1 MLIADSLEYY
11 AMTDEINILVI
22 DSDPSIAEAW
32 AARVKQL
39 GFTRCSSASP
49 NVPIDELAAFK
60 PDLAV
65 LGLSLDAETCIRCIH
80 KLKILTPFM
89 PVLTSCGGVPLAKG
103 PEIMPFEGI
112 YHIGT
117 DLDAKELAETVQSA
131 LKFRDE
137 YKMRPDYPVII
148 GHGEAIRSIKEKI
161 QKVAGK
167 DITVLITGETGTGK
181 ELIARSVHYHSARSQ
196 GPLVK
201 ISCGALP
208 DELLESEVFGF
219 QKGAFTGAHKNKPGR
234 LELAH
239 NGTLFIDEIGDLSL
253 ALQAKFLQVLEDKA
267 FARLGGIYDK
277 FVDTRVVAATN
288 SDLQKKVRDGLF
300 RKDLFYRLNVI
311 HIQAQPLRE
320 RKQDI
325 PILMYYFVD
334 KYCLELKKDVL
345 EVPANILMHLQAYR
359 WPGNVRELENV
370 VRRAVALRDWE
381 FVFKELSLES
391 LPKGA
396 GGASMED
403 LGAVAGWSDEKIER
417 LIRENRFSL
426 KKITKTYVSEAE
438 RQAIVDVLAK
448 TQWNRKKAA
457 EMLGVSYKTL
467 LGRIDEFQL
476 KP

>member
-1 MLIADSLEYY
+1 MS
-11 AMTDEINILVI
+11 DEISVLVI

-32 AARVKQL
+32 AARVKKL
-39 GFTRCSSASP
+39 GFMNCSIAGP
-49 NVPIDELAAFK
+49 NVPIDELAASK

-65 LGLSLDAETCIRCIH
+65 LGPSLDEETCIRCVH
-80 KLKILTPFM
+80 KMKILTPFM
-89 PVLTSCGGVPLAKG
+89 PVLTSCGGVPLAEG
-103 PEIMPFEGI
+103 PEVVPFEGI
-112 YHIGT
+112 YTIGT
-117 DLDAKELAETVQSA
+117 DLDAKEFAETVQSA

-137 YKMRPDYPVII
+137 HKMRPDYPVII
-148 GHGEAIRSIKEKI
+148 GSSEAVRSIKQKI
-161 QKVAGK
+161 RQVAGK

-181 ELIARSVHYHSARSQ
+181 ELIARSVHYHSQRNQ

-288 SDLQKKVRDGLF
+288 SDLQRKVRDGLF

-311 HIQAQPLRE
+311 HIQAPPLRE

-325 PILMYYFVD
+325 PTLIHYFVD

-345 EVPANILMHLQAYR
+345 EIPAKILKHLQAYQ

-381 FVFKELSLES
+381 FVFKELLLETI
-391 LPKGA
+391 PNGA
-396 GGASMED
+396 GRVSRSRED
-403 LGAVAGWSDEKIER
+403 LGALGSWSDDKIEM
-417 LIRENRFSL
+417 LIRENQLSL
-426 KKITKTYVSEAE
+426 KRITKSYVSEAE
-438 RQAIVDVLAK
+438 RQAIVDVLAR

-457 EMLGVSYKTL
+457 ELLGVSYKTL
-467 LGRIDEFQL
+467 LGRIDEFRL

>member
-1 MLIADSLEYY
+1 MAD
-11 AMTDEINILVI
+11 DINILVI
-22 DSDPSIAEAW
+22 DSDPSLAEAW
-32 AARVKQL
+32 AERVKGL
-39 GFTRCSSASP
+39 GFSRCSSVTP
-49 NVPIDELAAFK
+49 GVPIDELAAVK
-60 PDLAV
+60 PDVAV
-65 LGLSLDAETCIRCIH
+65 LGPSLDADTCIRCIN
-80 KLKILTPFM
+80 KLKIVTPFM
-89 PVLTSCGGVPLAKG
+89 PVLTSCGGVPVAKG
-103 PEIMPFEGI
+103 QETMPFEGI
-112 YHIGT
+112 YHVSP
-117 DLDAKELAETVQSA
+117 DLEAAEFGEAVQSA

-137 YKMRPDYPVII
+137 HKMRPDYPVLI
-148 GHGEAIRSIKEKI
+148 GHGEAIRSIKQKI
-161 QKVAGK
+161 RKVASK

-181 ELIARSVHYHSARSQ
+181 ELIARSLHYHSARSQ

-201 ISCGALP
+201 ITCGALP

-219 QKGAFTGAHKNKPGR
+219 QKGAFTGAYRNKPGR

-239 NGTLFIDEIGDLSL
+239 SGTLFIDEIGDLSL

-277 FVDTRVVAATN
+277 FVDTRVIAATN
-288 SDLQKKVRDGLF
+288 SDLQRKVRDGLF

-311 HIQAQPLRE
+311 HIQAPPLRE

-325 PILMYYFVD
+325 PVFIQYFVD
-334 KYCLELKKDVL
+334 KYSFELKKDL
-345 EVPANILMHLQAYR
+345 LDVPGKILKHLQAYQ

-381 FVFKELSLES
+381 FVFKELSIEA
-391 LPKGA
+391 LPKGV
-396 GGASMED
+396 GRASRED

-467 LGRIDEFQL
+467 LGRIDEFHL
-476 KP
+476 NP

>member
-1 MLIADSLEYY
+1 
-11 AMTDEINILVI
+11 MTDDINILVI
-22 DSDPSIAEAW
+22 DSNAALAEAW
-32 AARVKQL
+32 TARVKHL
-39 GFTRCSSASP
+39 GLLQCSSAHP
-49 NVPIDELAAFK
+49 ALPMGELAALK
-60 PDLAV
+60 PDLAI
-65 LGLSLDAETCIRCIH
+65 LGPSLDEDTCVRCIH
-80 KLKILTPFM
+80 KLKIVTPFM
-89 PVLTSCGGVPLAKG
+89 PVLTSCGGIPLARG
-103 PEIMPFEGI
+103 PESIPFEGI
-112 YHIGT
+112 YYVGPDPESTEFGEI
-117 DLDAKELAETVQSA
+117 VQSA
-131 LKFRDE
+131 LKCRDE
-137 YKMRPDYPVII
+137 HKMRPDYPVLV
-148 GHGEAIRSIKEKI
+148 GCGEAIRSIKQRI

-181 ELIARSVHYHSARSQ
+181 ELIARSLHYHSSRSQ

-201 ISCGALP
+201 ITCGALP

-253 ALQAKFLQVLEDKA
+253 SLQAKFLQVLEDKA

-311 HIQAQPLRE
+311 HIQATPLRE
-320 RKQDI
+320 RKPDI
-325 PILMYYFVD
+325 PVLMHYFVD
-334 KYCLELKKDVL
+334 KYCLELKKDAL
-345 EVPANILMHLQAYR
+345 EIPAKILKHLQAYQ

-381 FVFKELSLES
+381 FVFKELNLETI
-391 LPKGA
+391 PKGA
-396 GGASMED
+396 GRASRED
-403 LGAVAGWSDEKIER
+403 LGAVAGWSDEKIEK

-457 EMLGVSYKTL
+457 ELLGVSYKTL
-467 LGRIDEFQL
+467 LGRIDEFGL

>member
-1 MLIADSLEYY
+1 MS
-11 AMTDEINILVI
+11 DEINVLVI
-22 DSDPSIAEAW
+22 DSNLSLAEAW
-32 AARVKQL
+32 AEGLRRL
-39 GFTRCSSASP
+39 GFARCSVAGP
-49 NVPIDELAAFK
+49 DIPIDELAALK
-60 PDLAV
+60 PALTV
-65 LGLSLDAETCIRCIH
+65 LGSSLDAQTCTRCVH
-80 KLKILTPFM
+80 KLKIISPFM
-89 PVLTSCGGVPLAKG
+89 PVLTSCYGLLLGEGLESPS
-103 PEIMPFEGI
+103 FEGI
-112 YHIGT
+112 YRMGKNVEGE
-117 DLDAKELAETVQSA
+117 AFAETVRNA

-148 GHGEAIRSIKEKI
+148 GSSEAIRSVKKKI
-161 QKVAGK
+161 QKIAGK

-181 ELIARSVHYHSARSQ
+181 ELIARSVHYHSARRQ

-201 ISCGALP
+201 ITCGALP

-219 QKGAFTGAHKNKPGR
+219 QKGAFTGAQKNKPGR

-253 ALQAKFLQVLEDKA
+253 SLQAKFLQVLEDKA

-311 HIQAQPLRE
+311 HLQAPPLRQ

-325 PILMYYFVD
+325 PALIHYFVD
-334 KYCLELKKDVL
+334 KYCLELKKD
-345 EVPANILMHLQAYR
+345 ILDAPESILKHLQLYR

-370 VRRAVALRDWE
+370 VRRAVALKDWE
-381 FVFKELSLES
+381 FVWKELNLES
-391 LPKGA
+391 LSKA
-396 GGASMED
+396 KHGASAED
-403 LGAVAGWSDEKIER
+403 SGAVAGWSDEKVES
-417 LIRENRFSL
+417 LIRENDFSI
-426 KKITKTYVSEAE
+426 KKITKIYVSEAE
-438 RQAIVDVLAK
+438 SRAILEVLSK

-467 LGRIDEFQL
+467 LSRIDEFRI

>member
-1 MLIADSLEYY
+1 VS
-11 AMTDEINILVI
+11 DEINVLVI
-22 DSDPSIAEAW
+22 DFDLSIAEAW
-32 AARVKQL
+32 AGRVKQFKFVHCL
-39 GFTRCSSASP
+39 TARP
-49 NVPIDELAAFK
+49 NVAIDELAALK

-65 LGLSLDAETCIRCIH
+65 LGPSLDAETCIQCIH
-80 KLKILTPFM
+80 KLKIITPFM
-89 PVLTSCGGVPLAKG
+89 PVLTSCGGVPLKAEG
-103 PEIMPFEGI
+103 PEIVPFEGI
-112 YHIGT
+112 YPIGT
-117 DLDAKELAETVQSA
+117 DLEGSEFDETVQIA

-137 YKMRPDYPVII
+137 YKMRLDYPVII
-148 GHGEAIRSIKEKI
+148 GQSEAIRNIKLKI
-161 QKVAGK
+161 QKVAAK

-181 ELIARSVHYHSARSQ
+181 ELIARSVHYHSQRNQ
-196 GPLVK
+196 GSLVK

-208 DELLESEVFGF
+208 DELVESEVFGF

-288 SDLQKKVRDGLF
+288 SDLQRKVRDGLF

-311 HIQAQPLRE
+311 HIQATPLRE
-320 RKQDI
+320 RKPDI
-325 PILMYYFVD
+325 SLLICYFVN
-334 KYCLELKKDVL
+334 KYCLELKKDILEMPGKVL
-345 EVPANILMHLQAYR
+345 KHLQAYQ

-381 FVFKELSLES
+381 FVFRELGLES
-391 LPKGA
+391 LQKKGEH
-396 GGASMED
+396 ASMED
-403 LGAVAGWSDEKIER
+403 LGTVAGWSDEKIER

-438 RQAIVDVLAK
+438 RLAIVDVLAK

-457 EMLGVSYKTL
+457 EVLGVSYKTL
-467 LGRIDEFQL
+467 LGRIDEFGL

>member
-1 MLIADSLEYY
+1 MPD
-11 AMTDEINILVI
+11 TINILVI
-22 DSDPSIAEAW
+22 DSDAALAEAW
-32 AARVKQL
+32 AAKVRQL
-39 GFTRCSSASP
+39 GVLQCSSAHP
-49 NVPIDELAAFK
+49 DLAMDELAAVK
-60 PDLAV
+60 PDLAI
-65 LGLSLDAETCIRCIH
+65 LGPSLDEDTCVRCIH
-80 KLKILTPFM
+80 RLKIISPFM
-89 PVLTSCGGVPLAKG
+89 PVLTSCGGLPLACTV
-103 PEIMPFEGI
+103 ESVPFEGI
-112 YHIGT
+112 YHVRS
-117 DLDAKELAETVQSA
+117 EPESAEFDEAVKAA
-131 LKFRDE
+131 LKFLDE
-137 YKMRPDYPVII
+137 HKMRPDYPVII
-148 GHGEAIRSIKEKI
+148 GHSEAIRSIKQKI
-161 QKVAGK
+161 QKVASK

-181 ELIARSVHYHSARSQ
+181 ELVARSLHYHSARNQ

-201 ISCGALP
+201 ITCGALP

-288 SDLQKKVRDGLF
+288 SDLQRKVRDGLF

-311 HIQAQPLRE
+311 HIQAPPLRE

-325 PILMYYFVD
+325 AILVNYFID
-334 KYCLELKKDVL
+334 KYCLELRKEVL
-345 EVPANILMHLQAYR
+345 DIPAKILKHLQAYQ

-381 FVFKELSLES
+381 FVFKELGLET
-391 LPKGA
+391 LPKGVA
-396 GGASMED
+396 RASGDEF
-403 LGAVAGWSDEKIER
+403 GAVTGWTDEKIEK

-448 TQWNRKKAA
+448 TQWNRKRAA

-467 LGRIDEFQL
+467 LGRIDEFRL

>member
-1 MLIADSLEYY
+1 MSDEMNVLI
-11 AMTDEINILVI
+11 I
-22 DSDPSIAEAW
+22 DSDLSLAEAW
-32 AARVKQL
+32 AEKFRHL
-39 GFTRCSSASP
+39 GSAHCSTVGP
-49 NVPIDELAAFK
+49 NVPIDELADFK
-60 PDLAV
+60 PDLGV
-65 LGLSLDAETCIRCIH
+65 LGSSLDEETCIRCFH
-80 KLKILTPFM
+80 KLKIISPFM
-89 PVLTSCGGVPLAKG
+89 PVLASCGRALLGVGL
-103 PEIMPFEGI
+103 ENRHFEGI
-112 YHIGT
+112 YPIGT
-117 DLDAKELAETVQSA
+117 NLEGEEFAETVQSA

-148 GHGEAIRSIKEKI
+148 GFSEGLRSIKRKI
-161 QKVAGK
+161 QKVAAK

-181 ELIARSVHYHSARSQ
+181 ELIARSIHYHSARSQ

-201 ISCGALP
+201 VSCGALP
-208 DELLESEVFGF
+208 DELLESEIFGF

-311 HIQAQPLRE
+311 HIQALPLRK
-320 RKQDI
+320 RKEDI
-325 PILMYYFVD
+325 PILIQYFVD
-334 KYCLELKKDVL
+334 KYCLELKKDIL
-345 EVPANILMHLQAYR
+345 EIPGKILKHLQLYQ

-381 FVFKELSLES
+381 FVFKELNFES
-391 LPKGA
+391 LPKTA
-396 GGASMED
+396 QRASAED
-403 LGAVAGWSDEKIER
+403 LGAVAGWSDEKIEN
-417 LIRENRFSL
+417 LIRENDFSI
-426 KKITKTYVSEAE
+426 KQITKTYVSEAE
-438 RQAIVDVLAK
+438 RQAIVKVLEK

-457 EMLGVSYKTL
+457 EILGVSYKTL
-467 LGRIDEFQL
+467 LGRIDEFRL

>member
-1 MLIADSLEYY
+1 MN
-11 AMTDEINILVI
+11 DEVSVLVI
-22 DSDPSIAEAW
+22 DSDPSLAEAW
-32 AARVKQL
+32 AERVKGL
-39 GFTRCSSASP
+39 GFARCSSVTPS
-49 NVPIDELAAFK
+49 VTIDELAAVK
-60 PDLAV
+60 PDVAV
-65 LGLSLDAETCIRCIH
+65 LGPSLDADTCIRCIN
-80 KLKILTPFM
+80 KLKIVIPFM
-89 PVLTSCGGVPLAKG
+89 PVLTSCGGVPVAKG
-103 PEIMPFEGI
+103 QETMPFEGI
-112 YHIGT
+112 YHVSP
-117 DLDAKELAETVQSA
+117 DLEAAEFGATVQSA

-137 YKMRPDYPVII
+137 HKMRPDYPVLI
-148 GHGEAIRSIKEKI
+148 GHGEAIRSIKQKI
-161 QKVAGK
+161 RKVASK

-181 ELIARSVHYHSARSQ
+181 ELIARSLHYHSGRSQ

-201 ISCGALP
+201 ITCGALP

-277 FVDTRVVAATN
+277 FVDTRVIAATN
-288 SDLQKKVRDGLF
+288 SDLQKKVREGLF

-311 HIQAQPLRE
+311 HIQAPPLRE

-325 PILMYYFVD
+325 PVFIQYFVD

-345 EVPANILMHLQAYR
+345 DVPAKILKHLQAYQ

-381 FVFKELSLES
+381 FVFKELSLEV

-396 GGASMED
+396 GRASKEE

-467 LGRIDEFQL
+467 LGRIDEFHL

>member
-1 MLIADSLEYY
+1 
-11 AMTDEINILVI
+11 
-22 DSDPSIAEAW
+22 
-32 AARVKQL
+32 
-39 GFTRCSSASP
+39 
-49 NVPIDELAAFK
+49 
-60 PDLAV
+60 
-65 LGLSLDAETCIRCIH
+65 
-80 KLKILTPFM
+80 
-89 PVLTSCGGVPLAKG
+89 
-103 PEIMPFEGI
+103 
-112 YHIGT
+112 
-117 DLDAKELAETVQSA
+117 
-131 LKFRDE
+131 
-137 YKMRPDYPVII
+137 
-148 GHGEAIRSIKEKI
+148 
-161 QKVAGK
+161 
-167 DITVLITGETGTGK
+167 
-181 ELIARSVHYHSARSQ
+181 
-196 GPLVK
+196 
-201 ISCGALP
+201 LP

-288 SDLQKKVRDGLF
+288 SDLQRKVRDGLF

-311 HIQAQPLRE
+311 HIQAPPLRE

-325 PILMYYFVD
+325 AILVNYFID
-334 KYCLELKKDVL
+334 KYCLELRKEVL
-345 EVPANILMHLQAYR
+345 DIPAKILKHLQAYQ

-381 FVFKELSLES
+381 FVFKELGLET
-391 LPKGA
+391 LPKGVA
-396 GGASMED
+396 RASGDEF
-403 LGAVAGWSDEKIER
+403 GAVTGWTDEKIEK

-448 TQWNRKKAA
+448 TQWNRKRAA

-467 LGRIDEFQL
+467 LGRIDEFRL

>member
-1 MLIADSLEYY
+1 MS
-11 AMTDEINILVI
+11 DEINVLVI

-32 AARVKQL
+32 AGRVKQF
-39 GFTRCSSASP
+39 GFVHCFTARP
-49 NVPIDELAAFK
+49 NVAIDELAALK

-65 LGLSLDAETCIRCIH
+65 LGPSLDAEACIQCIH
-80 KLKILTPFM
+80 KLKIITPFM
-89 PVLTSCGGVPLAKG
+89 PVLTSCGGVPLAEG
-103 PEIMPFEGI
+103 PEIESFEGI
-112 YHIGT
+112 YPIGT
-117 DLDAKELAETVQSA
+117 DLESAEFAETVQSA

-148 GHGEAIRSIKEKI
+148 GQSEAIRNIKLKI
-161 QKVAGK
+161 QKVAAK

-181 ELIARSVHYHSARSQ
+181 ELIARSVHYHSPRSQ

-253 ALQAKFLQVLEDKA
+253 SLQAKFLQVLEDKA

-288 SDLQKKVRDGLF
+288 SDLQSKVREGLF

-311 HIQAQPLRE
+311 HIQAAPLRE
-320 RKQDI
+320 RKPDI
-325 PILMYYFVD
+325 PLLIYYFVH
-334 KYCLELKKDVL
+334 KYCLELKKDILGMPGKVL
-345 EVPANILMHLQAYR
+345 KHLQAYQ

-370 VRRAVALRDWE
+370 VRRAVALKDWE
-381 FVFKELSLES
+381 FIFRELNLES
-391 LPKGA
+391 LQKKGEH
-396 GGASMED
+396 ASMED
-403 LGAVAGWSDEKIER
+403 LGTIAGWSDEKIER

-438 RQAIVDVLAK
+438 RLAIVDVLAK

-457 EMLGVSYKTL
+457 EVLGVSYKTL
-467 LGRIDEFQL
+467 LGRIDEFGL

>member
-1 MLIADSLEYY
+1 
-11 AMTDEINILVI
+11 
-22 DSDPSIAEAW
+22 
-32 AARVKQL
+32 
-39 GFTRCSSASP
+39 
-49 NVPIDELAAFK
+49 
-60 PDLAV
+60 
-65 LGLSLDAETCIRCIH
+65 
-80 KLKILTPFM
+80 M
-89 PVLTSCGGVPLAKG
+89 PVLTSCGGVPLAEG
-103 PEIMPFEGI
+103 PEIVSFEGI
-112 YHIGT
+112 YPIGT
-117 DLDAKELAETVQSA
+117 DLEGAEFAETVQSA

-148 GHGEAIRSIKEKI
+148 GQSEAIRNIKLKI
-161 QKVAGK
+161 QKVAAK

-181 ELIARSVHYHSARSQ
+181 ELIARSVHYRSPRSQ

-288 SDLQKKVRDGLF
+288 SDLQRKVREGLF

-311 HIQAQPLRE
+311 HIQAAPLRE
-320 RKQDI
+320 RKPDI
-325 PILMYYFVD
+325 PLLIYYFVN
-334 KYCLELKKDVL
+334 KYCLELKKDILEMPGKVL
-345 EVPANILMHLQAYR
+345 KHLQAYQ

-370 VRRAVALRDWE
+370 VRRAVALKDWE
-381 FVFKELSLES
+381 FVFRELNLES
-391 LPKGA
+391 LQKKGEH
-396 GGASMED
+396 ASMED
-403 LGAVAGWSDEKIER
+403 LGTVAGWSDEKIER

-438 RQAIVDVLAK
+438 RLAIVDVLAK

-457 EMLGVSYKTL
+457 EVLGVSYKTL
-467 LGRIDEFQL
+467 LSRIDEFGL

>member
-80 KLKILTPFM
+80 KLKILSPFM

-345 EVPANILMHLQAYR
+345 EVPAKILKHLQAYR

>member
-1 MLIADSLEYY
+1 MA
-11 AMTDEINILVI
+11 DEISVLVI
-22 DSDPSIAEAW
+22 DSDASLAEAW
-32 AARVKQL
+32 AVKVKQL
-39 GFTRCSSASP
+39 GFLQCSSAHP
-49 NVPIDELAAFK
+49 NLPIDELAAVK

-65 LGLSLDAETCIRCIH
+65 LGPSLDEGTCVRCIH
-80 KLKILTPFM
+80 KLKIVTPFM
-89 PVLTSCGGVPLAKG
+89 PILTSCGGVPLAEG
-103 PEIMPFEGI
+103 QEIIPFEGI
-112 YHIGT
+112 YHIAP
-117 DLDAKELAETVQSA
+117 DLEGAEFGETVKNA

-148 GHGEAIRSIKEKI
+148 GHSEAIRSSKQKI

-181 ELIARSVHYHSARSQ
+181 ELIARSLHYHSARSQ

-201 ISCGALP
+201 ITCGALP

-253 ALQAKFLQVLEDKA
+253 SLQAKFLQVLEDKA

-300 RKDLFYRLNVI
+300 RKDLFYRLNVV
-311 HIQAQPLRE
+311 HILATPLRE
-320 RKQDI
+320 RKPDI
-325 PILMYYFVD
+325 PILMHYFVE

-345 EVPANILMHLQAYR
+345 EIPAKILKHLQAYQ

-370 VRRAVALRDWE
+370 VRRAVALKDWE
-381 FVFKELSLES
+381 FVFKELNLES

-396 GGASMED
+396 GRASGED
-403 LGAVAGWSDEKIER
+403 LGVVAGWSDEKIEK
-417 LIRENRFSL
+417 LIKENRFSL

-467 LGRIDEFQL
+467 LGRIDEFRL

>member
-1 MLIADSLEYY
+1 VSL
-11 AMTDEINILVI
+11 
-22 DSDPSIAEAW
+22 AE
-32 AARVKQL
+32 
-39 GFTRCSSASP
+39 
-49 NVPIDELAAFK
+49 
-60 PDLAV
+60 
-65 LGLSLDAETCIRCIH
+65 
-80 KLKILTPFM
+80 
-89 PVLTSCGGVPLAKG
+89 G
-103 PEIMPFEGI
+103 PEVVPFEGI
-112 YHIGT
+112 YPIGT
-117 DLDAKELAETVQSA
+117 DLEAKDFADTVQSA

-137 YKMRPDYPVII
+137 SKMRPDYPVII
-148 GHGEAIRSIKEKI
+148 GSSEAVKSIKQKI
-161 QKVAGK
+161 RKVAGK

-181 ELIARSVHYHSARSQ
+181 ELIARSVHYHSQRNQ

-234 LELAH
+234 IELAH

-311 HIQAQPLRE
+311 HIEATPLRE
-320 RKQDI
+320 RKPDI
-325 PILMYYFVD
+325 PILMHYFVD

-345 EVPANILMHLQAYR
+345 EIPSKILKHLQAYQ

-381 FVFKELSLES
+381 FVFKELNLETI
-391 LPKGA
+391 PKGA
-396 GGASMED
+396 GRGSRED
-403 LGAVAGWSDEKIER
+403 LGAIAGWSDEKIEK
-417 LIRENRFSL
+417 LIKENRFSL

-467 LGRIDEFQL
+467 LGRIDEFRL

>member
-1 MLIADSLEYY
+1 MA
-11 AMTDEINILVI
+11 DEINVLVI
-22 DSDPSIAEAW
+22 DSDSSLAESW
-32 AARVKQL
+32 AEKAKQL
-39 GFTRCSSASP
+39 GFSRCSSVSP
-49 NVPIDELAAFK
+49 NVPVEALAAIK

-65 LGLSLDAETCIRCIH
+65 LGPSLDEETCIRCIH
-80 KLKILTPFM
+80 KLKIVTPVM
-89 PVLTSCGGVPLAKG
+89 PVLTSCGNVPLAREAESK
-103 PEIMPFEGI
+103 PFEGI
-112 YHIGT
+112 YHILPDVEAAGFG
-117 DLDAKELAETVQSA
+117 ETVKSA
-131 LKFRDE
+131 LMFRDE
-137 YKMRPDYPVII
+137 HKMRPDYPVII
-148 GHGEAIRSIKEKI
+148 GHSEAVRSIKQKI

-181 ELIARSVHYHSARSQ
+181 ELIARSLHYHSSRSH

-201 ISCGALP
+201 ITCGALP

-288 SDLQKKVRDGLF
+288 SDLQRKVRDGLF

-311 HIQAQPLRE
+311 HIQAPPLRE

-325 PILMYYFVD
+325 PTLMHYFVD
-334 KYCLELKKDVL
+334 KYCFELKKKDVL
-345 EVPANILMHLQAYR
+345 EIPAKILKHLQAYQ
-359 WPGNVRELENV
+359 WPGNVREIENV

-381 FVFKELSLES
+381 FVFKELNLES
-391 LPKGA
+391 LPKGLRRAA
-396 GGASMED
+396 GEEVGS
-403 LGAVAGWSDEKIER
+403 VAGWSDEKIEK

-426 KKITKTYVSEAE
+426 KKITKAYVSEAE
-438 RQAIVDVLAK
+438 RQTIVDVLAK
-448 TQWNRKKAA
+448 TLWNRKKAA

-467 LGRIDEFQL
+467 LGRIDEFRL

>member
-1 MLIADSLEYY
+1 MAD
-11 AMTDEINILVI
+11 DINILVI
-22 DSDPSIAEAW
+22 DSDPALGEAW
-32 AARVKQL
+32 AAKVKQL
-39 GFTRCSSASP
+39 GFPQCSSTQP
-49 NVPIDELAAFK
+49 DLPMDELAAVK
-60 PDLAV
+60 PDLAI
-65 LGLSLDAETCIRCIH
+65 LGPSLDEDTCVRCIH
-80 KLKILTPFM
+80 KLKILTSFM
-89 PVLTSCGGVPLAKG
+89 PVLTSCGGVPLAGG

-112 YHIGT
+112 YKIGP
-117 DLDAKELAETVQSA
+117 DAESPEFGETVKSA
-131 LKFRDE
+131 LKFMDE
-137 YKMRPDYPVII
+137 HRLRPDYPVII
-148 GHGEAIRSIKEKI
+148 GHGEAVRSIKQKI

-181 ELIARSVHYHSARSQ
+181 ELIARSLHYHSARSQ

-201 ISCGALP
+201 ITCGALP

-253 ALQAKFLQVLEDKA
+253 PLQAKFLQVLEDKA

-288 SDLQKKVRDGLF
+288 SDLQKKVREGLF

-311 HIQAQPLRE
+311 HIQAPPLRE

-325 PILMYYFVD
+325 PGLMHYFVD
-334 KYCLELKKDVL
+334 KYCLDLRKDALDIPAKILK
-345 EVPANILMHLQAYR
+345 HLQAYQ

-381 FVFKELSLES
+381 FVFKELNLES
-391 LPKGA
+391 LPKAA
-396 GGASMED
+396 GRAARED
-403 LGAVAGWSDEKIER
+403 LGAVEGWSDEKIEK
-417 LIRENRFSL
+417 LIRENRYSL

-438 RQAIVDVLAK
+438 RQAILDVLAK

-467 LGRIDEFQL
+467 LGRIDEFRL

>member
-1 MLIADSLEYY
+1 MS
-11 AMTDEINILVI
+11 DEISVLVI
-22 DSDPSIAEAW
+22 DSDASLAEAW
-32 AARVKQL
+32 AERVKQL
-39 GFTRCSSASP
+39 GFTHCSSAGP
-49 NVPIDELAAFK
+49 NVPIDELAAVK

-65 LGLSLDAETCIRCIH
+65 LGLSLDAETCIRCIN
-80 KLKILTPFM
+80 KLKIVTPFM

-103 PEIMPFEGI
+103 PEILPFEGI

-117 DLDAKELAETVQSA
+117 DLDAKEFAETVQSA

-148 GHGEAIRSIKEKI
+148 GHGESVRSIKQKI
-161 QKVAGK
+161 QKVAAK

-181 ELIARSVHYHSARSQ
+181 ELIARSVHYHSARNQ

-239 NGTLFIDEIGDLSL
+239 SGTLFIDEIGDLSL

-311 HIQAQPLRE
+311 HIQATPLRE
-320 RKQDI
+320 RKPDI
-325 PILMYYFVD
+325 PVLMHYFVD

-345 EVPANILMHLQAYR
+345 EIPGKILKHLQAYQ

-381 FVFKELSLES
+381 FVFQELNLES
-391 LPKGA
+391 IPKGP
-396 GGASMED
+396 GRASGED
-403 LGAVAGWSDEKIER
+403 LGAVAGWSDEKIEK
-417 LIRENRFSL
+417 LIRENQFSL

-457 EMLGVSYKTL
+457 ELLGVSYKTL
-467 LGRIDEFQL
+467 LGRIDEFRL

>member
-1 MLIADSLEYY
+1 MMAD
-11 AMTDEINILVI
+11 DINVLVI
-22 DSDPSIAEAW
+22 DSDPALGEAW
-32 AARVKQL
+32 EASVKQL
-39 GFTRCSSASP
+39 GPFQCSFADP
-49 NVPIDELAAFK
+49 DVPIEELAAMK

-65 LGLSLDAETCIRCIH
+65 LGPSLDEDTCIRCIH
-80 KLKILTPFM
+80 KLKIVTPFM
-89 PVLTSCGGVPLAKG
+89 PILTSCGGIPLAKG
-103 PEIMPFEGI
+103 AEITPFEGI
-112 YHIGT
+112 YPIGP
-117 DLDAKELAETVQSA
+117 DLETTKFSETLKSA
-131 LKFRDE
+131 LKFRE
-137 YKMRPDYPVII
+137 EHKMRPDYPVII
-148 GHGEAIRSIKEKI
+148 GHSEAIRSIKQKI

-181 ELIARSVHYHSARSQ
+181 ELIARSLHYHSARNQ

-201 ISCGALP
+201 ITCGALP

-311 HIQAQPLRE
+311 HIEATPLRE
-320 RKQDI
+320 RKPDI
-325 PILMYYFVD
+325 PILMHYFVD

-345 EVPANILMHLQAYR
+345 EIPAKILKHLQAYQ

-381 FVFKELSLES
+381 FVFKELNLETI
-391 LPKGA
+391 PKGA
-396 GGASMED
+396 GRGSRED
-403 LGAVAGWSDEKIER
+403 LGAIAGWSDEKIEK
-417 LIRENRFSL
+417 LIKENRFSL

-467 LGRIDEFQL
+467 LGRIDEFRL